1 MLLQLI
7 TLWRDYLVIKHFSK
21 QVSGVIVFTFC

>member
-1 MLLQLI
+1 MLQLI

-21 QVSGVIVFTFC
+21 HYSGVIVFTFC